1 MADKI
6 LLKRSA
12 TADAVP
18 SAAALE
24 LGELAINTADGVLYF
39 KKSDGT
45 VVALAVGKVVAETA
59 TTAENYSLPSMID
72 EAAFSVVNTWAPQQ
86 DALSVVP
93 TAFFSSIAD
102 TTNGDM
108 VGASHQVSTF
118 NYHVTKGGGTQA
130 TQYGQ
135 EFRVR
140 QEGGS
145 RLGEYV
151 AAKHVIEPTSS
162 NSGTQG
168 RYVLEQFD
176 DMRGYVTHVEEITRE
191 FLDPRMLTVHAGG
204 ELRLPLVVT
213 GPLTLT
219 DAHSGKDI
227 FVVSA
232 TDVAITVPATLA
244 DGVRARVVQVLA
256 GRAVF
261 NLSGMT
267 STEPEG
273 LLRTQG
279 QGMSASLVAVPS
291 SALVY
296 LALEKPEPVFS
307 PGIQAGRVYGAI
319 GRNTLL
325 APVNQNLSAN
335 ILYAVPISIPHRTT
349 LAKLGVRVTTALAG
363 KNLRLCLFSNNK
375 QGLPGARLYQSAN
388 LSTGTIGEKQVAG
401 LDLALEP
408 GIYFVGVVASGAV
421 QVQFCCTTGLEDVF
435 GRPSGSGTESM
446 PVWSYTITTVPADL
460 TAAPPALYVDPYNY
474 APDVWW
480 GA

>member
-12 TADAVP
+12 TAGAVP

-59 TTAENYSLPSMID
+59 TTVENYSLPSMLD
-72 EAAFSVVNTWAPQQ
+72 EAAFSIVNTWAPQQ
-86 DALSVVP
+86 NALSVVP
-93 TAFFSSIAD
+93 TAFLASVAD

-108 VGASHQVSTF
+108 VGASHQISTF
-118 NYHVTKGGGTQA
+118 NYHVTKGGGSQA

-151 AAKHVIEPTSS
+151 AVKHVIEPTSS

-232 TDVAITVPATLA
+232 TDVTITVPTTLT

-279 QGMSASLVAVPS
+279 PGMSATLIAIPS
-291 SALVY
+291 SAIVY
-296 LALEKPEPVFS
+296 LALEPDIKS
-307 PGIQAGRVYGAI
+307 LKTGQG
-319 GRNTLL
+319 
-325 APVNQNLSAN
+325 QLSA
-335 ILYAVPISIPHRTT
+335 LATEEKSSLVGAVNEAVGRTPRIT
-349 LAKLGVRVTTALAG
+349 VGTTAP
-363 KNLRLCLFSNNK
+363 SS
-375 QGLPGARLYQSAN
+375 PS
-388 LSTGTIGEKQVAG
+388 IG
-401 LDLALEP
+401 D
-408 GIYFVGVVASGAV
+408 IWID
-421 QVQFCCTTGLEDVF
+421 T
-435 GRPSGSGTESM
+435 
-446 PVWSYTITTVPADL
+446 
-460 TAAPPALYVDPYNY
+460 N
-474 APDVWW
+474 
-480 GA
+480 